1 MILSAPD
8 DKIKLNMEKARLKK
22 LRIAVLAGGQS
33 GERAV
38 SLRSGK
44 NVLDSLLRQGYKAI
58 HLDTDGDLLGKLKKN
73 KVEVCFIALHGKWGE
88 DGCVQGLLELAG
100 IPYTGSKVLAS
111 ALGMNKIASKRIW
124 DAMGINTP
132 KYMPISRENLKADIE
147 TVRKTFP
154 LPLVVKPVS
163 EGSSLGVSI
172 ISEENKLEKALTET
186 QEKFGEI
193 FVEEY
198 IRGQEVTVG
207 ILGTDKPRALP
218 VLELVPKKEFYDFEA
233 KYTKGLT
240 EFILPARLSAP
251 LTEKVQALAI
261 AAHQSLGCR
270 GVSRVDMIVD
280 TNHIPFVHELNTSP
294 GLTDQ
299 SDLPAQA
306 KAAGMSFDELIVEI
320 LLSAWQ

>member
-1 MILSAPD
+1 
-8 DKIKLNMEKARLKK
+8 MEKAKLKK
-22 LRIAVLAGGQS
+22 LRIAVLAGGAS

-58 HLDTDGDLLGKLKKN
+58 HLDADGDLLGKLRKN
-73 KVEVCFIALHGKWGE
+73 KVDVCYIALHGKWGE
-88 DGCVQGLLELAG
+88 DGCVQGLLEMAG
-100 IPYTGSKVLAS
+100 IPYTGSRVLAS
-111 ALGMNKIASKRIW
+111 ALAMNKIASKRIW

-132 KYMPISRENLKADIE
+132 KYMPISKENLKEDIE

-172 ISEENKLEKALTET
+172 VESEDQLEKVLSDT
-186 QEKFGEI
+186 QKDFGEI
-193 FVEEY
+193 FVEEF
-198 IRGQEVTVG
+198 IKGQEVTVG

-218 VLELVPKKEFYDFEA
+218 VLELVPKKRFYDYEA

-261 AAHQSLGCR
+261 AAHQSLSCR

-280 TNHIPFVHELNTSP
+280 SNHIPFVHEINTSP
-294 GLTDQ
+294 GMTDQ

-306 KAAGMSFDELIVEI
+306 RAAGISFDDLVVEI

>member
-22 LRIAVLAGGQS
+22 LRIAVLAGGKS

-44 NVLDSLLRQGYKAI
+44 NVLESLKRQGLQAI
-58 HLDTDGDLLGKLKKN
+58 HLDTEGDLLGKLRKN
-73 KVEVCFIALHGKWGE
+73 KVDVCYIALHGKWGE
-88 DGCVQGLLELAG
+88 DGCVQGLLEMAG
-100 IPYTGSKVLAS
+100 IPYTGSRVLAS
-111 ALGMNKIASKRIW
+111 ALAMNKIASKRVW
-124 DAMGINTP
+124 DALGINTP
-132 KYMPISRENLKADIE
+132 KYMPISRENLVEDIE
-147 TVRKTFP
+147 AVRQVFP

-172 ISEENKLEKALTET
+172 VESEDQLTKVITDT
-186 QEKFGEI
+186 QKDFDEI

-198 IRGQEVTVG
+198 IKGQEVTVG

-218 VLELVPKKEFYDFEA
+218 VLELVPKKRFYDYEA

-261 AAHQSLGCR
+261 AAHQSLSCR

-280 TNHIPFVHELNTSP
+280 SNHIPFVHEINTSP
-294 GLTDQ
+294 GMTDQ

-306 KAAGMSFDELIVEI
+306 QAAGLSFDELVVEI